1 MAATGYQ
8 LLVYGNKRQDE
19 VYCAKCERLIK
30 KLGMQDH
37 VFIMGLAKPAEILRQ
52 GWIYLQVRLFQPL
65 TPPRPKLPLPPP
77 PHSISPCPKLP
88 HPLASD
94 RTDRP
99 HDMHVCYRNLAQILS
114 DLRAVANSVTAWHNQ
129 WQA

>member
-52 GWIYLQVRLFQPL
+52 GWIYLQVRL
-65 TPPRPKLPLPPP
+65 PPP
-77 PHSISPCPKLP
+77 PLHPRPAP
-88 HPLASD
+88 HPLLTGPVIHMTCMYAFEIW
-94 RTDRP
+94 
-99 HDMHVCYRNLAQILS
+99 HKFAQI
-114 DLRAVANSVTAWHNQ
+114 
-129 WQA
+129 

>member
-1 MAATGYQ
+1 MKIVWKLRTSAFHEPLARHIILERCMIATGYQ

-52 GWIYLQVRLFQPL
+52 GWIYLQVRLFLPL
-65 TPPRPKLPLPPP
+65 TPPCPKLALPQTPSPPPKTPPP
-77 PHSISPCPKLP
+77 PGF
-88 HPLASD
+88 
-94 RTDRP
+94 
-99 HDMHVCYRNLAQILS
+99 
-114 DLRAVANSVTAWHNQ
+114 
-129 WQA
+129 

>member
-1 MAATGYQ
+1 MKHEHVLEATHLSVHKPLGRHIIVESCMAATGYQ

-52 GWIYLQVRLFQPL
+52 GWIYLQVR
-65 TPPRPKLPLPPP
+65 
-77 PHSISPCPKLP
+77 
-88 HPLASD
+88 
-94 RTDRP
+94 
-99 HDMHVCYRNLAQILS
+99 VILS
-114 DLRAVANSVTAWHNQ
+114 TLF
-129 WQA
+129 

>member
-1 MAATGYQ
+1 MAASGYQ

-52 GWIYLQVRLFQPL
+52 GWIYLQVRS
-65 TPPRPKLPLPPP
+65 PPP
-77 PHSISPCPKLP
+77 PPSPLPLLTGLIIHMTCMYAFEIWHKL
-88 HPLASD
+88 
-94 RTDRP
+94 
-99 HDMHVCYRNLAQILS
+99 CQI
-114 DLRAVANSVTAWHNQ
+114 
-129 WQA
+129 

>member
-1 MAATGYQ
+1 MIATGYQ

-52 GWIYLQVRLFQPL
+52 GWIYLQVRLFLPL
-65 TPPRPKLPLPPP
+65 TLPAPNWPCPKPPPRP
-77 PHSISPCPKLP
+77 PKLP
-88 HPLASD
+88 HPPASD
-94 RTDRP
+94 RTDHP
-99 HDMHVCYRNLAQILS
+99 HDMHVCF
-114 DLRAVANSVTAWHNQ
+114 
-129 WQA
+129 

>member
-1 MAATGYQ
+1 MSSELLASMTMATWHSSLCCSIADYQ

-52 GWIYLQVRLFQPL
+52 GWIYLQVSFADL
-65 TPPRPKLPLPPP
+65 TL
-77 PHSISPCPKLP
+77 HY
-88 HPLASD
+88 
-94 RTDRP
+94 
-99 HDMHVCYRNLAQILS
+99 MV
-114 DLRAVANSVTAWHNQ
+114 
-129 WQA
+129 WQ